1 MAGARAG
8 GVYNWGVPDL
18 SFFIGKGGVGKTT
31 VSASYA
37 VREAMQRPREKVL
50 LMSTDPAHSLGD
62 VFEVKLPPKPT
73 KIKLPKAGQLYVW
86 QIDAAAQFQN
96 FLKPHR
102 KLMLDLLENGTI
114 FSREEIEPLL
124 DTTMPGMAE
133 ISGLLAIHELLQA
146 RKYDRIVVDTAP
158 IGHTLRLFELPQ
170 HFREFLNFLD
180 LAGSRDQWLAQ
191 RFGGD
196 GRISTSFVQEWDR
209 MAEQLVEALTG
220 GRSELVLVTSAETF
234 SLNESVR
241 AHAGLID
248 SGLTIR
254 SIVLNRVV
262 AAASKCKRC
271 GPRAARTQQA
281 RAYLKKHFARVPVL
295 TAEDP
300 GEPIMGAKMLAQFAD
315 HVFAQKKLRLP
326 AKTSGSSRGAKI
338 TLKAV
343 KWPAVN
349 ASLGFTLGKGGVGK
363 TTISAS
369 LAFHERETH
378 PKKDVTVCST
388 DPAPS
393 LDDVFRAKVGAKPMA
408 VLGDKHFFALEID
421 STAEFRHWSE
431 RMKDKIGGAFSG
443 SSSSGIHVDLT
454 FDRQI
459 FAALLD
465 IVPPGVD
472 EIFAI
477 FRIMDLLK
485 EGDRAATVIIDM
497 APTGHALEL
506 LRTPER
512 MLQWTRL
519 LLKTLA
525 AHRTL
530 PLAQDAAVEIATLG
544 QRLRELNKR
553 MQDAKATRVF
563 CVMLPEPLAVRETER
578 LLGALETMDAPA
590 RGLFV
595 NRVSAGLAAGKKE
608 SCPRCA
614 KAGRWQAVQLAML
627 AKRYSGKELFLVE
640 DFGDQVAGRKAL
652 QAFTQRLWQFA

>member
-1 MAGARAG
+1 
-8 GVYNWGVPDL
+8 VPDL

-37 VREAMQRPREKVL
+37 VREAMRHPRKKVL
-50 LMSTDPAHSLGD
+50 LISTDPAHSLGD
-62 VFEVKLPPKPT
+62 VFEVKLSAKPT
-73 KIKLPKAGQLYVW
+73 RVKLPRSGQLHLW
-86 QIDAAAQFQN
+86 QIDAGAQFQK
-96 FLKPHR
+96 FIQPYR
-102 KLMLDLLENGTI
+102 KVILDLLENGTI

-146 RKYDRIVVDTAP
+146 GEYDRVVVDTAP

-191 RFGGD
+191 RFGGS
-196 GRISTSFVQEWDR
+196 GRISSTFVAEWDR
-209 MAEQLVEALTG
+209 MAAELVDALTG
-220 GRSELVLVTSAETF
+220 ESSELVLVTSAETF
-234 SLNESVR
+234 SLHESVR
-241 AHAGLID
+241 VHRDLKA
-248 SGLTIR
+248 SGLKVR

-262 AAASKCKRC
+262 ETASKCPRCAPRLGRTKR
-271 GPRAARTQQA
+271 ARVF
-281 RAYLKKHFARVPVL
+281 LKKHFPKVPVL
-295 TAEDP
+295 TGDDP
-300 GEPIMGAKMLAQFAD
+300 GEPIMGARMLSQFGE
-315 HVFAQKKLRLP
+315 HVFAGKKLTVR
-326 AKTSGSSRGAKI
+326 
-338 TLKAV
+338 KATV
-343 KWPAVN
+343 RQASIQLREAKWPPVA
-349 ASLGFTLGKGGVGK
+349 ASLAFTLGKGGVGK
-363 TTISAS
+363 TTISAA
-369 LAFHERETH
+369 LAFHERSSH
-378 PKKDVTVCST
+378 PRTGVTVCST

-393 LDDVFRAKVGAKPMA
+393 LDDVFEKLIGDKPVA
-408 VLGDKHFFALEID
+408 VLGDKLFHALEID
-421 STAEFRHWSE
+421 STAEFRAWSG
-431 RMKDKIGGAFSG
+431 RMKDKIGSAFTG
-443 SSSSGIHVDLT
+443 SSSTGIHVDLT

-477 FRIMDLLK
+477 FRILDLLAERK
-485 EGDRAATVIIDM
+485 ATVIIDM

-578 LLGALETMDAPA
+578 LLASLDEMGAPA
-590 RGLFV
+590 RGLFI
-595 NRVSAGLAAGKKE
+595 NRIAPALISGRKE
-608 SCPRCA
+608 NCPRCA
-614 KAGRWQAVQLAML
+614 RASRWQTSQLAL
-627 AKRYSGKELFLVE
+627 LSKRYRGRPLYLAN

-652 QAFTQRLWQFA
+652 QAFTQRIWQFA

>member
-1 MAGARAG
+1 
-8 GVYNWGVPDL
+8 VPDL

-37 VREAMQRPREKVL
+37 VREAMRHPRKKVL
-50 LMSTDPAHSLGD
+50 LISTDPAHSLGD
-62 VFEVKLPPKPT
+62 VFEVKLPSKPT
-73 KIKLPKAGQLYVW
+73 KIKLPKPGGLYVW
-86 QIDAAAQFQN
+86 QIDAAAQFQR
-96 FLKPHR
+96 FLKPYR
-102 KLMLDLLENGTI
+102 SVMLDLLENGTM
-114 FSREEIEPLL
+114 FSRAEIEPLL

-146 RKYDRIVVDTAP
+146 GEYDRVVVDTAP

-191 RFGGD
+191 RFGGS
-196 GRISTSFVQEWDR
+196 GRVSSTFVAEWDR
-209 MAEQLVEALTG
+209 MAQELVEALTG
-220 GRSELVLVTSAETF
+220 ETSELVLVTSAEMF

-241 AHAGLID
+241 AHAELRD
-248 SGLTIR
+248 SGLKIR

-262 AAASKCKRC
+262 SQASKCKRC
-271 GPRAARTQQA
+271 GPRIARTRKA
-281 RAYLKKHFARVPVL
+281 HSFLKKHFARVPVL

-300 GEPIMGAKMLAQFAD
+300 GQPIMGAKMLGQFAD
-315 HVFAQKKLRLP
+315 HVFGEKALRVTGGVKTNTKPVKL
-326 AKTSGSSRGAKI
+326 KEI
-338 TLKAV
+338 E
-343 KWPAVN
+343 WPGVS

-363 TTISAS
+363 TTVSAA
-369 LAFHERETH
+369 LAFHERQAH
-378 PKKDVTVCST
+378 PKKGVTVCST

-393 LDDVFRAKVGAKPMA
+393 LDDVFLAEIGPKPLV
-408 VLGDKHFFALEID
+408 VLGDKLFHALEID
-421 STAEFRHWSE
+421 STAEFRAWAA
-431 RMKDKIGGAFSG
+431 RMKEKIGAAFSG
-443 SSSSGIHVDLT
+443 ESSGGVHLDLT

-459 FAALLD
+459 FVALLN

-477 FRIMDLLK
+477 FRILDLLAERK
-485 EGDRAATVIIDM
+485 ATVIIDM

-544 QRLRELNKR
+544 QRLRELHKR

-578 LLGALETMDAPA
+578 LLKALDEMAVGAQ
-590 RGLFV
+590 GLFI
-595 NRVSAGLAAGKKE
+595 NRVAAGAVSGKKE
-608 SCPRCA
+608 TCSRCA
-614 KAGRWQAVQLAML
+614 NAGRWQVRQLAAL
-627 AKRYSGKELFLVE
+627 AKRYSKRDVYLVE

-652 QAFTQRLWQFA
+652 QSFTRRLWRFA

>member
-1 MAGARAG
+1 M
-8 GVYNWGVPDL
+8 PDL

-37 VREAMQRPREKVL
+37 VREAMRHPRKKVL
-50 LMSTDPAHSLGD
+50 LISTDPAHSLGD
-62 VFEVKLPPKPT
+62 VFELKLPSKPT
-73 KIKLPKAGQLYVW
+73 RIKLPKPGGLYIW
-86 QIDAAAQFQN
+86 QIDAAGQFQK
-96 FLKPHR
+96 FLKPFRHA
-102 KLMLDLLENGTI
+102 MLDLLENGTM
-114 FSREEIEPLL
+114 FSRAEIEPLL

-146 RKYDRIVVDTAP
+146 GEYDRVVVDTAP

-191 RFGGD
+191 RFGGS
-196 GRISTSFVQEWDR
+196 GRVSSTFVAEWDR
-209 MAEQLVEALTG
+209 MAAELVEALTG
-220 GRSELVLVTSAETF
+220 ETSELVLVTSAEMF

-241 AHAGLID
+241 ARAELKG
-248 SGLTIR
+248 SGLKIR

-262 AAASKCKRC
+262 AEASKCKRC
-271 GPRAARTQQA
+271 GPRLTRTR
-281 RAYLKKHFARVPVL
+281 RAHAFLKKNFARVPVL

-300 GEPIMGAKMLAQFAD
+300 GQPIMGAKMLGQFAE
-315 HVFAQKKLRLP
+315 HVWAKKKLQVAPTAKGRTRPP
-326 AKTSGSSRGAKI
+326 ALKVAK
-338 TLKAV
+338 LQRAE
-343 KWPAVN
+343 WPAVR

-363 TTISAS
+363 TTISAA
-369 LAFHERETH
+369 LAFHEREAH
-378 PKKDVTVCST
+378 PKKAVTVCST

-393 LDDVFRAKVGAKPMA
+393 LDDVFLAEIGAKPVA
-408 VLGDKHFFALEID
+408 VLGDKLFHALEID
-421 STAEFRHWSE
+421 STAEFRAWAA
-431 RMKDKIGGAFSG
+431 RMKEKIGAAFSG
-443 SSSSGIHVDLT
+443 DTSGGVHLDLT

-459 FAALLD
+459 FVALLN

-477 FRIMDLLK
+477 FRILDLLAERK
-485 EGDRAATVIIDM
+485 ATVIIDM

-544 QRLRELNKR
+544 QRLRELNRR
-553 MQDAKATRVF
+553 MQDAKTTRVF
-563 CVMLPEPLAVRETER
+563 CAMLPEPLAVRETER
-578 LLGALETMDAPA
+578 LLEALDAMRAGAQ
-590 RGLFV
+590 GLFI
-595 NRVSAGLAAGKKE
+595 NRITPEVVPSRTGVKRGA
-608 SCPRCA
+608 CPRCVN
-614 KAGRWQAVQLAML
+614 AGRWQAAQLAAL
-627 AKRYSGKELFLVE
+627 AKRYSERDVYLVE

-652 QAFTQRLWQFA
+652 QGFTQRLWQFA

>member
-1 MAGARAG
+1 MS
-8 GVYNWGVPDL
+8 DL

-31 VSASYA
+31 LSASYA
-37 VREAMQRPREKVL
+37 VREAMRHPRQKVL
-50 LMSTDPAHSLGD
+50 LISTDPAHSLGD
-62 VFEVKLPPKPT
+62 VFETKLPAKPT
-73 KIKLPKAGQLYVW
+73 KIKLPKAANLHVW
-86 QIDAAAQFQN
+86 QIDAAAQFQK
-96 FLKPHR
+96 FLKPYR
-102 KLMLDLLENGTI
+102 QLMLDLLENGTI
-114 FSREEIEPLL
+114 FSREELAPLL

-146 RKYDRIVVDTAP
+146 GEYDRIVVDTAP
-158 IGHTLRLFELPQ
+158 LGHTLRLFELPQ

-191 RFGGD
+191 RFGGG
-196 GRISTSFVQEWDR
+196 GRISSTFVREWDR
-209 MAEQLVEALTG
+209 MAAELIAALTG
-220 GRSELVLVTSAETF
+220 ENSELVLVTSAETF
-234 SLNESVR
+234 SLNESLR
-241 AHAGLID
+241 AYAGLKD
-248 SGLTIR
+248 SDLTIR

-262 AAASKCKRC
+262 VEATRCKRC
-271 GPRAARTQQA
+271 GPRVARTK
-281 RAYLKKHFARVPVL
+281 RAHTFLKKHFPRVPVFS
-295 TAEDP
+295 AADP
-300 GEPIMGAKMLAQFAD
+300 GQPIMGVRMLSQFAG
-315 HVFAQKKLRLP
+315 HVFAKKKLSIASAAKKSPARNAKLRLKSTP
-326 AKTSGSSRGAKI
+326 
-338 TLKAV
+338 
-343 KWPAVN
+343 WPPVN

-363 TTISAS
+363 TTITAS
-369 LAFHERETH
+369 LAFHERVKH
-378 PKKDVTVCST
+378 PRKDVTVCST

-393 LDDVFRAKVGAKPMA
+393 LDDVFMAKIGARPVS
-408 VLGDKHFFALEID
+408 VLGDEHFYGLEID
-421 STAEFRHWSE
+421 STAEFRAWSG
-431 RMKDKIGGAFSG
+431 RMKDKIGSAFSS

-477 FRIMDLLK
+477 FRIMDLLT
-485 EGDRAATVIIDM
+485 ERNSTVIIDM

-553 MQDAKATRVF
+553 MQDAKATRIF

-578 LLGALETMDAPA
+578 LLASLEEMDSPA
-590 RGLFV
+590 RGLFI
-595 NRVSAGLAAGKKE
+595 NRVSPELVNASGAPSTG
-608 SCPRCA
+608 CPRCTSA
-614 KAGRWQAVQLAML
+614 ARWQATQLSAL
-627 AKRYSGKELFLVE
+627 AKRYSGQTVYLVE
-640 DFGDQVAGRKAL
+640 DFGDQVAGRKSL
-652 QAFTQRLWQFA
+652 DRFTQRLWQFA

>member
-1 MAGARAG
+1 M
-8 GVYNWGVPDL
+8 PDL

-37 VREAMQRPREKVL
+37 VREAMRHPRKKVL
-50 LMSTDPAHSLGD
+50 LISTDPAHSLGD
-62 VFEVKLPPKPT
+62 VFEVKLPSKPT
-73 KIKLPKAGQLYVW
+73 KIQLPKPGGLYVW
-86 QIDAAAQFQN
+86 QIDAAAQFQR
-96 FLKPHR
+96 FLKPYR
-102 KLMLDLLENGTI
+102 SVMLDLLENGTM

-146 RKYDRIVVDTAP
+146 GEYDRVVVDTAP

-170 HFREFLNFLD
+170 HFREFLHFLD

-191 RFGGD
+191 RFGGS
-196 GRISTSFVQEWDR
+196 GRVSSTFVAEWDR
-209 MAEQLVEALTG
+209 MAQALLEALTG
-220 GRSELVLVTSAETF
+220 ETSELVLVTSAELF

-241 AHAGLID
+241 AHAELKD
-248 SGLTIR
+248 SGLKIR

-262 AAASKCKRC
+262 SQASKCKRC
-271 GPRAARTQQA
+271 GPRVARTRNA
-281 RAYLKKHFARVPVL
+281 HAFLKKNFARVPVL

-300 GEPIMGAKMLAQFAD
+300 GQPIMGAKMLAQFAD
-315 HVFAQKKLRLP
+315 HVFAEKALRVTGAAEARIKPVKL
-326 AKTSGSSRGAKI
+326 TEI
-338 TLKAV
+338 E
-343 KWPAVN
+343 WPPVN

-363 TTISAS
+363 TTVSAA
-369 LAFHERETH
+369 LAFHERTSH
-378 PKKDVTVCST
+378 PKKGVTVCST

-393 LDDVFRAKVGAKPMA
+393 LDDVFLAAIGAKPRA
-408 VLGDKHFFALEID
+408 VLGDKLFHALEID
-421 STAEFRHWSE
+421 STAEFRAWAA
-431 RMKDKIGGAFSG
+431 RMKEKIGAAFSG
-443 SSSSGIHVDLT
+443 ESSGGVHLDLT

-459 FAALLD
+459 FVALLN

-477 FRIMDLLK
+477 FRIMDLLDQDLLDQDLLAERK
-485 EGDRAATVIIDM
+485 ATVIIDM

-544 QRLRELNKR
+544 QRLRELNRR

-578 LLGALETMDAPA
+578 LLKALDEMAVGAQ
-590 RGLFV
+590 GLFI
-595 NRVSAGLAAGKKE
+595 NRITAGAVSAKQE
-608 SCPRCA
+608 TCPRCA
-614 KAGRWQAVQLAML
+614 NAGRWQARQLAAL
-627 AKRYSGKELFLVE
+627 AQRYSKRDVYLVE

-652 QAFTQRLWQFA
+652 QRFTQKLWQFA

>member
-1 MAGARAG
+1 M
-8 GVYNWGVPDL
+8 PDL

-37 VREAMQRPREKVL
+37 VREAMRHPRQKVL
-50 LMSTDPAHSLGD
+50 LISTDPAHSLGD
-62 VFEVKLPPKPT
+62 VFEQKLPSKPI
-73 KIKLPKAGQLYVW
+73 KIKLPKPGRLYVW
-86 QIDAAAQFQN
+86 QIDAAAQFQK
-96 FLKPHR
+96 FLKPYR
-102 KLMLDLLENGTI
+102 SVMLDLLENGTM
-114 FSREEIEPLL
+114 FSRAEIEPLL

-133 ISGLLAIHELLQA
+133 ISGLLAIHELMQA
-146 RKYDRIVVDTAP
+146 GEYDRVVVDTAP
-158 IGHTLRLFELPQ
+158 MGHTLRLFELPQ

-191 RFGGD
+191 RFGGS
-196 GRISTSFVQEWDR
+196 GRVSSAFVAEWDR
-209 MAEQLVEALTG
+209 MAEQLVDALTG
-220 GRSELVLVTSAETF
+220 ESSQLVLVTSAEMF

-241 AHAGLID
+241 AHAELKE
-248 SGLTIR
+248 SRLTIR

-262 AAASKCKRC
+262 VQTSKCKRC
-271 GPRAARTQQA
+271 GPRVTRTR
-281 RAYLKKHFARVPVL
+281 RAHAFLKKNFARVPVL

-300 GEPIMGAKMLAQFAD
+300 GQPIMGARMLAQFAD
-315 HVFAQKKLRLP
+315 HVFARKKLRI
-326 AKTSGSSRGAKI
+326 AVGAGKGGV
-338 TLKAV
+338 KAHV
-343 KWPAVN
+343 KPLALREAEWPAV
-349 ASLGFTLGKGGVGK
+349 AGSLGFTLGKGGVGK
-363 TTISAS
+363 TTISAA
-369 LAFHERETH
+369 LAFHERESH
-378 PKKDVTVCST
+378 PHKGVTVCST

-393 LDDVFRAKVGAKPMA
+393 LDDVFLAPIGAKPIA
-408 VLGDKHFFALEID
+408 VLGDKLFHALEID
-421 STAEFRHWSE
+421 STAEFRSWAE
-431 RMKDKIGGAFSG
+431 RMKEKIGAAFSG
-443 SSSSGIHVDLT
+443 HSSGGVHMDLT

-459 FAALLD
+459 FVALLN

-477 FRIMDLLK
+477 FRILDLLAERK
-485 EGDRAATVIIDM
+485 ATVIIDM

-544 QRLRELNKR
+544 QRLRELTKR
-553 MQDAKATRVF
+553 MQDPRSTRVF

-578 LLGALETMDAPA
+578 LVKALDEMDASA
-590 RGLFV
+590 QGLFI
-595 NRVSAGLAAGKKE
+595 NRVAPGMAQPGASGGQAE
-608 SCPRCA
+608 CMRCA
-614 KAGRWQAVQLAML
+614 NATRWQASQLATL
-627 AKRYSGKELFLVE
+627 AKRYSGSPLYLVE